1 MLSSCK
7 FMKSVSNKNIMRS
20 NRDKYIREV
29 LSSKENAIR
38 FLVNVGIIDNEG
50 RLTSVYK

>member
-1 MLSSCK
+1 
-7 FMKSVSNKNIMRS
+7 MKSISNKNIIYS

-50 RLTSVYK
+50 KLSSVYK